1 MAHVSLSSPFGVLS
15 VFVEDGAVVALDW
28 GRADQSATG
37 EGLEWVVAELKAYL
51 SGRPMSFSVPVN
63 PAGGA
68 FQRRVWQRLR
78 QIPWGTTVTYGELA
92 RALGTAPRAVAGAC
106 ARNPIPII
114 IPCHRV
120 VGSGGALGGYSCGDG
135 IASKAALLALEGVS
149 LRAATADPITGL
161 WSRQEG
167 KGS

>member
-1 MAHVSLSSPFGVLS
+1 MSLSSPFGVLS

-28 GRADQSATG
+28 GRAGQAADG
-37 EGLEWVVAELKAYL
+37 EGLERVVAELEAYL

-63 PAGGA
+63 PTGGA

-78 QIPWGTTVTYGELA
+78 DIPWGTTVTYGDLA

-120 VGSGGALGGYSCGDG
+120 VGAGGALGGYSGGEG
-135 IASKAALLALEGVS
+135 IATKAALLTLEGVWS
-149 LRAATADPITGL
+149 RAATADPITGL
-161 WSRQEG
+161 WSGREG
-167 KGS
+167 TGS